1 MHSFIVPFGWAKTRS
16 GAQMAQKL
24 TLDTK
29 KKSLACSEPK
39 LQFHSLKFSLACDN
53 LSTLFLTFRSI
64 WGSWNLS
71 QMIPHTTAWQ
81 IDFWG
86 LKKTS
91 LNWSGIPET
100 IFTRKFFLELRM
112 NVVLKKF
119 DFHNHWK
126 IISGPYISICPKTWS
141 LSPYQKLCHLG
152 RRWIDYRN
160 YKELLPKI
168 NI

>member
-1 MHSFIVPFGWAKTRS
+1 MIFFWPPFFLTSMLLFWQNFMDSSNTLSCYIRVHRAGSQLKSLCKRS
-16 GAQMAQKL
+16 GDSKYTVTYIMY
-24 TLDTK
+24 
-29 KKSLACSEPK
+29 
-39 LQFHSLKFSLACDN
+39 
-53 LSTLFLTFRSI
+53 
-64 WGSWNLS
+64 
-71 QMIPHTTAWQ
+71 MTAWQ